1 MHCVTTGTFGAFLG
15 YAKFKKGVRKLLFA
29 LSGLFIAIIIHSAW
43 NSFVS
48 FESTAWIG
56 LLFMAITILIFILV
70 FTLSVTSEKR
80 IIFSELIEEAQTG
93 LIPSGHL
100 GILNTSERNNVGWVD
115 ESIRKIYISS
125 AIRLAFRKMQL
136 RNSLG
141 INKDFYETEVDKLR
155 NKIAVLLE
163 KS

>member
-29 LSGLFIAIIIHSAW
+29 LSGLFIAIFIHSAW

-70 FTLSVTSEKR
+70 FTLSVTREKK
-80 IIFSELIEEAQTG
+80 IIFSELIEEVQTG

-100 GILNTSERNNVGWVD
+100 GILNTSERNKVGWVE

-125 AIRLAFRKMQL
+125 AIRLAFRKMQH

-155 NKIAVLLE
+155 KIIAVLLG